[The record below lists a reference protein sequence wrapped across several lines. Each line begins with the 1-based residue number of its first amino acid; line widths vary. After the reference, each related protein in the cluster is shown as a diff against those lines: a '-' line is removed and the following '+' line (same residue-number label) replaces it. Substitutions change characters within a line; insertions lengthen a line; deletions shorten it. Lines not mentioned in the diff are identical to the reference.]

1 MNSNLRNRLLRGF
14 GANGLNQIVTVVIQ
28 ILSVPIFLESWGKE
42 LYGEWLI
49 LSAIPTYISMSDIGF
64 TTAAANDMTMNVA
77 RGEKSAA
84 LEVFQSIWLLL
95 SCISLAIAIITIST
109 VYLFPASDWL
119 NLTKLNPSEVKGVI
133 FLLTLYVLIGMQ
145 RNLIV
150 AGFRCDGNYAL
161 GVTYAGFLRFFEYG
175 TLITFVSFGASP
187 AIAALSFLISSIL
200 GIFLMKITLSQK
212 SKWLVYGYRF
222 ASLNNLKKLVNPAIA
237 SMSFPLGN
245 AISNQGIIIAIGST
259 LGPTNVVIFST
270 LRTLSRLA
278 LQVMGMVKNSVSP
291 EISAAYASNE
301 MALARKLHRRACQFS
316 FWMALVTVV
325 ILSLLGER
333 IITLWTRNIV
343 SFDRTLFY
351 LMLAIIVI
359 SSFWFTSLTV
369 LTSTNNHQKV
379 SIWYLFATIASL
391 IMAIILIKI
400 LGLNG
405 AAIALIFTECLMSFY
420 VVRNS
425 LILLKDD
432 FISYFKT
439 VSKPPLFFK
448 L

>member
-1 MNSNLRNRLLRGF
+1 MNSNLKNRLLRGF
-14 GANGLNQIVTVVIQ
+14 GANGLSQIITVVIQ
-28 ILSVPIFLESWGKE
+28 VLSVPIFLQSWGQE

-49 LSAIPTYISMSDIGF
+49 ISAIPTYISMSDIGF

-77 RGEKSAA
+77 RGKKSAA
-84 LEVFQSIWLLL
+84 LEVFQSIWLLI
-95 SCISLAIAIITIST
+95 SSISLVIIIIAVSV
-109 VYLFPASDWL
+109 VYLLPVSDWL
-119 NLTKLNPSEVKGVI
+119 NLTELNQSEVKGVI
-133 FLLTLYVLIGMQ
+133 LLLTLYVLMGMQ

-161 GVTYAGFLRFFEYG
+161 GVTYASLLRLFEYG
-175 TLITFVSFGASP
+175 ILVTFVSFGASP
-187 AIAALSFLISSIL
+187 DIAALSFLISSML
-200 GIFLMKITLSQK
+200 GIFSMKITLSCK
-212 SKWLVYGYRF
+212 SQWLLYGYKY
-222 ASLNNLKKLVNPAIA
+222 ASLNNLKKLAKPAIA

-259 LGPTNVVIFST
+259 LGATNVVIFST

-278 LQVMGMVKNSVSP
+278 LQVMGMIKNSVSP

-301 MALARKLHRRACQFS
+301 MTLARKLHRHACQLS
-316 FWMALVTVV
+316 LWMALLTVV
-325 ILSLLGER
+325 ILGLLGER
-333 IITLWTRNIV
+333 IVTLWTRNII
-343 SFDRTLFY
+343 SFDRTLFF
-351 LMLAIIVI
+351 LMLAIVVI

-379 SIWYLFATIASL
+379 SIYYLIATITSL
-391 IMAIILIKI
+391 ILAVILLKK

-405 AAIALIFTECLMSFY
+405 AVIALIFTEILMSFY

-432 FISYFKT
+432 FTFYFKT
-439 VSKPPLFFK
+439 VSRPPLFFK
-448 L
+448 